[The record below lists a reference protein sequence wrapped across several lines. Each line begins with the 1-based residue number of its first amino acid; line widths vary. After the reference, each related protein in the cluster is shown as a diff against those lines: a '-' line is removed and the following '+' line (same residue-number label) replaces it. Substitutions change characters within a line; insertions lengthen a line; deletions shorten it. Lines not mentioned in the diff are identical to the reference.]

1 LNSFVK
7 NNYLNLV
14 IAFCVIVLFFV
25 VLSFERKIAIDGD
38 ARDYY
43 SYLISLFI
51 DNNFTHQ
58 SGNDWYLIETPTGT
72 INVHTIGVSILIA
85 PFFFAALLFS
95 KVFGF
100 AVDGFSLPFQ
110 MGVYF
115 AGIFYCTL
123 GLIFIKKLLLQL
135 NIKQN
140 YVAVLIFLTCFGTHL
155 FSYTVNEPGMPHVY
169 AFALTSMFFYF
180 ALNLLQKR
188 KAKYSYLSAAVL
200 GLIILV
206 RPVNVLL
213 LLFVPFFFQN
223 KYDLI
228 STIKVILK
236 SKYFYLSI
244 VIFLLICSI
253 QSIAWYNQ
261 NGKLIQDSYA
271 GNGFYFNDPS
281 VFKMLFGFNNGLF
294 IYVPLC
300 LLLLFGLIPM
310 FNINRYKGFVFVFS
324 LAIIFYVFGSYW
336 AYNYFDGF
344 GIRTFVDFIPM
355 FIIAGAYMFQNFPVR
370 LKYAVSSIA
379 LILLCMNL
387 LYIYQYRHGIIKG
400 NGMNFNKYAY
410 VFLKTN
416 KACGDSLGGANDLP
430 LYSKKGSE
438 LLFESKNAKHSN
450 VIFDSTY
457 NFANIEYG
465 AGYDY
470 DIKRRSNNFYVVAEF
485 ERKEVSP
492 NSSYNASFNLI
503 GSGPDK
509 KEKIYEAFRV
519 NEIPSTDCC
528 EWKKCI
534 LSMGVTGKFEQNDK
548 LSFFIWNKSKEA
560 FYIKNLN
567 VKIFDYSYNI

>member
-1 LNSFVK
+1 MNSFVK

-14 IAFCVIVLFFV
+14 IAFCVVVLFFV
-25 VLSFERKIAIDGD
+25 VLSFDRKIAIDGD

-43 SYLISLFI
+43 SYLVSLFI
-51 DNNFTHQ
+51 NNNFTHQ
-58 SGNDWYLIETPTGT
+58 TGNDWYLIETPTGT
-72 INVHTIGVSILIA
+72 INVHTIGVSILVA

-95 KVFGF
+95 KIFGY
-100 AVDGFSLPFQ
+100 AADGFSLPFQ

-115 AGIFYCTL
+115 AGIFYCTV

-140 YVAVLIFLTCFGTHL
+140 YVALLIFLSCFGTHL

-180 ALNLLQKR
+180 VLNLFQKR

-206 RPVNVLL
+206 RPVNILL

-236 SKYFYLSI
+236 SKYFYFSI
-244 VIFLLICSI
+244 VILLLVCSI

-261 NGKLIQDSYA
+261 NGKLFQDSYA

-294 IYVPLC
+294 VYVPLC

-324 LAIIFYVFGSYW
+324 LAIIFYIFGSYW

-344 GIRTFVDFIPM
+344 GIRTFVDFIPI
-355 FIIAGAYMFQNFPVR
+355 FIIAGAYMFQNFTPR
-370 LKYAVSSIA
+370 LKYTVSVVA
-379 LILLCMNL
+379 LLFLCMNL
-387 LYIYQYRHGIIKG
+387 LYIYQYRSGIIKG
-400 NGMNFNKYAY
+400 NGMNFDKYAY

-416 KACGDSLGGANDLP
+416 KAYGDSLGGANDLP
-430 LYSKKGSE
+430 LYIKAKPI
-438 LLFESKNAKHSN
+438 LIFESNGKFNSEIN
-450 VIFDSTY
+450 DSIY
-457 NFANIEYG
+457 NFKDVEFG
-465 AGYDY
+465 AHYKY
-470 DIKRRSNNFYVVAEF
+470 ELKKKTNNLYVIAEF
-485 ERKEVSP
+485 ERKEVSR
-492 NSSYNASFNLI
+492 NSSFNVLFGFD
-503 GSGPDK
+503 GSGQFGK
-509 KEKIYEAFRV
+509 KVKVSHSFRL
-519 NEIPSTDCC
+519 NETPSKDCC
-528 EWKKCI
+528 EWKKCT
-534 LSMGVTGKFEQNDK
+534 LNFAVTNKLDHSDQ
-548 LSFFIWNKSKEA
+548 LSFFIWNKNKDA
-560 FYIKNLN
+560 FFIKNLN